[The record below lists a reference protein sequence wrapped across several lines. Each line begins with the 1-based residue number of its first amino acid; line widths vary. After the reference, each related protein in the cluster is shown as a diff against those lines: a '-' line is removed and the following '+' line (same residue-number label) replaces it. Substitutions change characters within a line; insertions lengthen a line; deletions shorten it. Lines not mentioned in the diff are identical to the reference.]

1 MHARLRPIG
10 GRSGP
15 GFSLYH
21 DKECES
27 QLTIAH
33 AHGPDRALGLCTNP
47 RSPGSNPASK
57 QKVVYVRR
65 PGRRRGTYALL
76 DEDMFWECGT
86 ARVSMDCC
94 VRAQTALAA
103 RPRSARLLTQ
113 PRVLL
118 LERLCQSLR
127 RVPYKGACSTQRQSA
142 MLHTATKLFLAKV
155 SSMRSVYLRVC
166 GLCGQCGVRAPS
178 LSACVSPPPH
188 HHQPFLHDTQWL
200 ELRRLPPNSAPVRPI
215 LGSYCFSNVRRSNIH
230 DISPQKK
237 NSIRQQAGTVMNQMS
252 QHESVAPK

>member
-118 LERLCQSLR
+118 LERLCRSLR
-127 RVPYKGACSTQRQSA
+127 RVRQRLSRQRASRSRTCCGREHVHGEDDRSGGRDRSDEEICYQLRGKFGKSRDEDVEEDVVMVPGTQVGA
-142 MLHTATKLFLAKV
+142 V
-155 SSMRSVYLRVC
+155 
-166 GLCGQCGVRAPS
+166 G
-178 LSACVSPPPH
+178 
-188 HHQPFLHDTQWL
+188 
-200 ELRRLPPNSAPVRPI
+200 
-215 LGSYCFSNVRRSNIH
+215 
-230 DISPQKK
+230 
-237 NSIRQQAGTVMNQMS
+237 
-252 QHESVAPK
+252 